1 MVWVD
6 PEFDVP
12 TIPENEKYEGAEV
25 DANVLKG
32 NHCAPCVEAA
42 WRRIV
47 LTDNKHFRKVLQ

>member
-6 PEFDVP
+6 PEFDAP

-32 NHCAPCVEAA
+32 NH
-42 WRRIV
+42 
-47 LTDNKHFRKVLQ
+47 